1 VGRFFTGRREIGHG
15 NLAERALRPLI
26 PNEEEFP
33 YTIRVVS
40 DILESN
46 GSSSMATVCGGSL
59 ALMDAGV
66 PLKAHVAGVAMGLVT
81 DGERYRVLTDI
92 MGLEDHL
99 GDMDFKVAGT
109 RAGIT
114 AFQLDTKIEGLPD
127 NVMRDALAQARTA
140 RLHILDIMD
149 AALPQ
154 ARPEVSR
161 HAPKITSIKIST
173 ERIRDVIG
181 KGGATIRRIQEETG
195 ATIEVEDDGTVRIAA
210 VNGESSDAAVEWIHY
225 LTAEAEVGK
234 VYDGKVKT
242 ITKFGAFVEI
252 LPGTDGLLH
261 ISEIDHKRINRVE
274 DVFQVGDTVQVKVVD
289 IDTAGK
295 IRLSRK
301 VLLEAAA
308 T

>member
-1 VGRFFTGRREIGHG
+1 MQ
-15 NLAERALRPLI
+15 
-26 PNEEEFP
+26 
-33 YTIRVVS
+33 
-40 DILESN
+40 D
-46 GSSSMATVCGGSL
+46 
-59 ALMDAGV
+59 
-66 PLKAHVAGVAMGLVT
+66 AMGGARQDVSQYAPRLYT
-81 DGERYRVLTDI
+81 
-92 MGLEDHL
+92 M
-99 GDMDFKVAGT
+99 
-109 RAGIT
+109 
-114 AFQLDTKIEGLPD
+114 KI
-127 NVMRDALAQARTA
+127 N
-140 RLHILDIMD
+140 
-149 AALPQ
+149 
-154 ARPEVSR
+154 PE
-161 HAPKITSIKIST
+161 K
-173 ERIRDVIG
+173 IRDVIG

-261 ISEIDHKRINRVE
+261 ISEIDHKRIERVE

-301 VLLEAAA
+301 VLLEAVAR
-308 T
+308 